1 MPDERDRDGGFRAS
15 GEPLLEGEPM
25 NRAAHLDAA
34 AHESTWLLLPW
45 FANGTLGAA
54 ESRHVESHLAAC
66 EGCRNELQRCRDL
79 AAALRHEPEA
89 APSPHPIQLARLM
102 SRLDEIDTAAA
113 RDALTGADEAAA
125 IDATPG
131 RLATLFAATPR
142 PVRYTLAGQLAALL
156 LLALA
161 LSYGTRL
168 PAGGHAATPSAPAA
182 PGAATPVVAAEGAAT
197 PAAIGSSQALFHTLS
212 APSAGADAPSAA
224 PRPQIRL
231 VFSEQATERQIRD
244 VLMKVRG
251 RLVDGPSPLGTYTIE
266 IPAPPATAAPAS
278 SPAGTSDT
286 AASPRRLRPARPAD
300 GAPDSLGIVLAYL
313 TAQPIVRFA
322 EPVAGMPS
330 ADMQTLPQP

>member
-1 MPDERDRDGGFRAS
+1 
-15 GEPLLEGEPM
+15 M

-34 AHESTWLLLPW
+34 AHENAWLLLPW

-54 ESRHVESHLAAC
+54 ESRQVESHLAAC

-79 AAALRHEPEA
+79 AVALRHEPEA

-113 RDALTGADEAAA
+113 RGALTGADEVAA
-125 IDATPG
+125 IDAAPG

-168 PAGGHAATPSAPAA
+168 PAGGQAATSAAPAA
-182 PGAATPVVAAEGAAT
+182 PGAATPAAAA
-197 PAAIGSSQALFHTLS
+197 SSRALFHTLS
-212 APSAGADAPSAA
+212 APSAGADASSAA
-224 PRPQIRL
+224 PRPQIRI
-231 VFSEQATERQIRD
+231 VFAEQATERQIRG

-266 IPAPPATAAPAS
+266 IPAPPAAAAAAS

-286 AASPRRLRPARPAD
+286 AAPRRLGAARPAD
-300 GAPDSLGIVLAYL
+300 GPPDSLGIVLAYL